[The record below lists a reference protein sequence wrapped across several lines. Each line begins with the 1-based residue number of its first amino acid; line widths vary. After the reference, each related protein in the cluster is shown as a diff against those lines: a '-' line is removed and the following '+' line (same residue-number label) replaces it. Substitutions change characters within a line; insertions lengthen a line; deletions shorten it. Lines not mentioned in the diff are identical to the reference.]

1 MVDFKKIIA
10 DEIYDEALGL
20 SVEDIMALIEIPNDE
35 KMGDYAF
42 PCFRLA
48 KALRKAPQMIA
59 ADIAGR
65 IAGNEAFAKVENV
78 NAYVNFFIDRAYFAG
93 QVVEEVNEE
102 GKMYGRS
109 DEGAGRKVIVE
120 YSSPNIAKPFHIGHI
135 RSTVIGN
142 AIYKL
147 YDAVGFDVIRI
158 NHLGDYGTQFGKMI
172 VAFRKWGSEEELA
185 KDPIK
190 TLLGYYTLK
199 RQLCGRSSES

>member
-78 NAYVNFFIDRAYFAG
+78 NAYVNFSRRT
-93 QVVEEVNEE
+93 
-102 GKMYGRS
+102 GRS
-109 DEGAGRKVIVE
+109 
-120 YSSPNIAKPFHIGHI
+120 P
-135 RSTVIGN
+135 
-142 AIYKL
+142 
-147 YDAVGFDVIRI
+147 
-158 NHLGDYGTQFGKMI
+158 
-172 VAFRKWGSEEELA
+172 
-185 KDPIK
+185 
-190 TLLGYYTLK
+190 
-199 RQLCGRSSES
+199 